1 MKSKK
6 QSYDRVAKFFDF
18 LRQGDMRRWNTHQK
32 IAFRKSVR
40 KSSIYWDRNR
50 TGNFKL
56 SR

>member
-32 IAFRKSVR
+32 SLFENLSGE
-40 KSSIYWDRNR
+40 DREV
-50 TGNFKL
+50 
-56 SR
+56 